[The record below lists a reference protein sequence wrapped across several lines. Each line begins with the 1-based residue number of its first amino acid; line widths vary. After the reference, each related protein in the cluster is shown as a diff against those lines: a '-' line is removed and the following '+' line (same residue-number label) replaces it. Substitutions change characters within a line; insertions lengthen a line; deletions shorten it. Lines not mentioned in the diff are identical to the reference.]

1 MTPGRGLVLLLA
13 QVRTLSLP
21 SFCLGYTE
29 DVQESGVLLEDSL
42 VTVFPLRCSSHEI
55 MMINKIISVQRSP
68 L

>member
-13 QVRTLSLP
+13 LVTLSLP

-29 DVQESGVLLEDSL
+29 DVQESGVLLEDSP
-42 VTVFPLRCSSHEI
+42 VFPLRCSSHEI